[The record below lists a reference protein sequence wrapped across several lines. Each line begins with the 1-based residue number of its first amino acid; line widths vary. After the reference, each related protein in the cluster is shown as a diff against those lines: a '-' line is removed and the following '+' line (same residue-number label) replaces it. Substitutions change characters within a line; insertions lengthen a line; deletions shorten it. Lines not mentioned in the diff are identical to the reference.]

1 MEPDIITPTETPDL
15 ANGDIAAIVA
25 AIPDEAWPL
34 IQWLGTATA
43 VATAIWIALSV
54 FIWWRRS
61 ASNLTPVMA
70 AEVNRRASPDFLE
83 RDEAGRAEAIARGA
97 AYDKSLDARDA
108 DAARKRDKADR
119 NARKGRGLAR
129 GVSFAMA
136 LFTLATMISGT
147 IFQVSYMGRLW
158 EEYSAGERMFLV
170 VQKHPLTFAIGAL
183 VILYNIVRFIA
194 DRKWQQEA

>member
-1 MEPDIITPTETPDL
+1 MEADIITPPDVSGTATGDL
-15 ANGDIAAIVA
+15 AAAIA

-70 AEVNRRASPDFLE
+70 ADVNRRASPDFLE
-83 RDEAGRAEAIARGA
+83 RDHAGRAEAIARGA
-97 AYDKSLDARDA
+97 AHDKSLDARDA
-108 DAARKRDKADR
+108 EAARKREKADR
-119 NARKGRGLAR
+119 NARKGRGIAR
-129 GVSFAMA
+129 WVSFAMA

-158 EEYSAGERMFLV
+158 EEYSAGERLLIV
-170 VQKHPLTFAIGAL
+170 VQKHPFTFAVGAL
-183 VILYNIVRFIA
+183 VILYNIFRFIA